1 MKRAAELR
9 GLSDDHHQG
18 LVQARRLR
26 RPSLGEA
33 GNPAEAAAAFL
44 DFWRKDTSVHFRK
57 EEEVL
62 LPVFARH
69 GGDPVREPLGEM
81 LAQHTRIRSLVME
94 LGDQVADGEVR
105 PETLQSIGELLETH
119 IRLEERQVFPLIE
132 ETLTAEALKEVAS
145 RLTVAE
151 AGPKAEPWVP
161 ARGLSYDPW
170 SGPGDSEGGG

>member
-18 LVQARRLR
+18 LVQARQLR
-26 RPSLGEA
+26 RASLGEA
-33 GNPAEAAAAFL
+33 GDQAEAAAAFL
-44 DFWRKDTSVHFRK
+44 EFWRKDTSLHFRK

-69 GGDPVREPLGEM
+69 GGNPVREPLGEM
-81 LAQHTRIRSLVME
+81 LAQHARIRGLVME

-119 IRLEERQVFPLIE
+119 IRLEERRVFPLIE
-132 ETLTAEALKEVAS
+132 ETLTGEALKEVAS
-145 RLTVAE
+145 RLTVA
-151 AGPKAEPWVP
+151 
-161 ARGLSYDPW
+161 
-170 SGPGDSEGGG
+170 DSVIGS

>member
-33 GNPAEAAAAFL
+33 GNQAEAAAAFL

-132 ETLTAEALKEVAS
+132 ETLTAEALKEVACQ
-145 RLTVAE
+145 LTVA
-151 AGPKAEPWVP
+151 
-161 ARGLSYDPW
+161 
-170 SGPGDSEGGG
+170 DSVVGS